1 MWKKLVQIT
10 IGPRAVLRKVLAL
23 SDSPHAIALGAGV
36 GIFIGLTPTVG
47 VQTILIL
54 GVVFATRKF
63 VYFNATAAMAC
74 TYVSNPV
81 TMLPMYYGWYRI
93 GAWFSS
99 GSLTAA
105 EFEQL
110 MQFEGLAGW
119 WSAMCALGSQVA
131 LPMCLGALLTAPI
144 GVAIAY
150 PVTYF
155 LVKWVR
161 EHKPSNR
168 SGRGSKPET
177 KVADT
182 DTADTDSRQPEDTI
196 SSEVRVDSRKSSA
209 SSSDR
214 PSAKPKATKQ
224 KPLLSS

>member
-1 MWKKLVQIT
+1 MWKKIVQLT
-10 IGPRAVLRKVLAL
+10 IGPRALLRKVLAL
-23 SDSPHAIALGAGV
+23 SDSAHAIALGVAV
-36 GIFIGLTPTVG
+36 GIFVGLTPTVG

-54 GVVFATRKF
+54 GLVFATRKF
-63 VYFNATAAMAC
+63 VYFNATAAMAS

-99 GSLTAA
+99 GSLTSA

-110 MQFEGLAGW
+110 LQFEGLSGW

-131 LPMCLGALLTAPI
+131 VPMCLGALLTAPI

-155 LVKWVR
+155 LVKWIR
-161 EHKPSNR
+161 DHKQQIR
-168 SGRGSKPET
+168 
-177 KVADT
+177 
-182 DTADTDSRQPEDTI
+182 
-196 SSEVRVDSRKSSA
+196 SRKNADRQNDASA
-209 SSSDR
+209 SENDSVETGSPESTSTAPDQ
-214 PSAKPKATKQ
+214 AVTTPKTATDKT
-224 KPLLSS
+224 LLSS

>member
-1 MWKKLVQIT
+1 MT
-10 IGPRAVLRKVLAL
+10 TGPRALLRKVLAL
-23 SDSPHAIALGAGV
+23 NDSAHAIALGVGV
-36 GIFIGLTPTVG
+36 GIFVGLTPTVG

-54 GVVFATRKF
+54 GIVFATRRF
-63 VYFNATAAMAC
+63 VYFNATAAMAS

-110 MQFEGLAGW
+110 LQFEGLAGW

-131 LPMCLGALLTAPI
+131 VPMCLGALLTAPI

-155 LVKWVR
+155 LVKWIR
-161 EHKPSNR
+161 DHKPQIR
-168 SGRGSKPET
+168 
-177 KVADT
+177 
-182 DTADTDSRQPEDTI
+182 
-196 SSEVRVDSRKSSA
+196 SRKNADRANDASA
-209 SSSDR
+209 SASKSD
-214 PSAKPKATKQ
+214 SAKTGSTESSSTTPDQSLTKPKTATDKT
-224 KPLLSS
+224 LLSS

>member
-1 MWKKLVQIT
+1 M
-10 IGPRAVLRKVLAL
+10 LRKVLAL
-23 SDSPHAIALGAGV
+23 NDSPHAIALGVAV
-36 GIFIGLTPTVG
+36 GIFVGLTPTVG

-54 GVVFATRKF
+54 GVVFATRRL
-63 VYFNATAAMAC
+63 VYFNATAAMAS

-105 EFEQL
+105 EFEKL
-110 MQFEGLAGW
+110 LQFEGLAGW

-131 LPMCLGALLTAPI
+131 VPMCLGALLTAPI

-155 LVKWVR
+155 LVKWIR
-161 EHKPSNR
+161 EHKPPRRSNKK
-168 SGRGSKPET
+168 STAESHATESTASESQGT
-177 KVADT
+177 AAD
-182 DTADTDSRQPEDTI
+182 R
-196 SSEVRVDSRKSSA
+196 RVDSGESSKA
-209 SSSDR
+209 SSELRVAQS
-214 PSAKPKATKQ
+214 PAKTNKSQ
-224 KPLLSS
+224 LSS